1 MSKNISLKRLSPIK
15 PGDPIDYKDVD
26 LLKKFIT
33 ERGKILPR
41 RRMGLTAKQQRDL
54 TNAVKRARIV
64 AMLPF
69 VNPRADPWL
78 TRFIPAILSACLK
91 RVTSATVIESINGG
105 KIRLR
110 VGFHGKQ
117 QLTSKRHLEL
127 ITPLADETPPQK
139 LGVFPG

>member
-1 MSKNISLKRLSPIK
+1 MSSSFLKKRLSPIK

-41 RRMGLTAKQQRDL
+41 RLTGLTAKQQRDL

-69 VNPRADPWL
+69 VNP
-78 TRFIPAILSACLK
+78 
-91 RVTSATVIESINGG
+91 EG
-105 KIRLR
+105 
-110 VGFHGKQ
+110 
-117 QLTSKRHLEL
+117 
-127 ITPLADETPPQK
+127 
-139 LGVFPG
+139 